1 MINLI
6 NGLKSKTWESIAL
19 IIKMA
24 TVLAAA
30 FLVLDAV
37 SEFQQL
43 RMVPSPLCQTPVTSD
58 KTSSAPK
65 IRLCEF
71 DLVISKTDLQ
81 ADTSRSQIAPIAL
94 LIPVYRDSLTVLI
107 NGEVVGRVEVNQL
120 RMPARLATV
129 PAIIPVQ
136 TNNFRFGHN
145 KLEIVVTGLAGRAP
159 MLGSIYVG
167 PSNLAV
173 EQFRKLWFIAAIVPT
188 LILGGQAALSLIFFT
203 IWNRRRD
210 ETGFGWLALFL
221 LLDTARGSPII
232 PAMGLE
238 SSSVS
243 YWSLLVPFSSVA
255 FLMFTRTLSALPPT
269 PRTWL
274 FWLPPTVIA
283 LAAVLTTPATATG
296 ILMPLGVL
304 VVCGNLLIATTVL
317 FNGWRRGIPEARLLF
332 LCTALLAGFVLHDLM
347 LSLQLI
353 EGRMA
358 LARPGLLI
366 LLIAMITLMI
376 NRFTGAMSELDQTA
390 KKMQQRATE
399 IEAQLRIAYEKLSV
413 QREGVVLAQ
422 ERARLMRDLHDGLGG
437 EMVAVLALAERG
449 TAGFD
454 EIAYHARAALSDMRL
469 IVASLEDY
477 DGDLT
482 MAMGTWKERAEPQIN
497 AAGIKLNWLPAD
509 IGQDFHFGPRQTL
522 EILRIMQ
529 ESVANVIRHAKAS
542 MITVSCE
549 VSGGHL
555 VLALEDDGIGFPT
568 LVTNGRGL
576 ANMKVRANSLGGRI
590 EVQSSNSG
598 TTIRLHLSAPRST
611 SNH

>member
-1 MINLI
+1 MNQRLR
-6 NGLKSKTWESIAL
+6 NLKSKVCVRFTPIAKFIVAL
-19 IIKMA
+19 A
-24 TVLAAA
+24 TV
-30 FLVLDAV
+30 FLMLDAV
-37 SEFQQL
+37 SEFQKL
-43 RMVPSPLCQTPVTSD
+43 RRVPPPVCQTPTTPD
-58 KTSSAPK
+58 TTGSAPK

-71 DLVISKTDLQ
+71 DLVISETDVQ
-81 ADTSRSQIAPIAL
+81 PNSSRIQNAPIAL
-94 LIPVYRDSLTVLI
+94 LIPVYRDGLTALI
-107 NGEVVGRVEVNQL
+107 NGELVGRVEVNQL

-129 PAIIPVQ
+129 PAILPVQ
-136 TNNFRFGHN
+136 ANNFRLGHN
-145 KLEIVVTGLAGRAP
+145 KLEIVVTGLAGRDP
-159 MLGSIYVG
+159 MLGPIYVG

-188 LILGGQAALSLIFFT
+188 LILGGQAALSFIFFT
-203 IWNRRRD
+203 IWNRRRQ

-255 FLMFTRTLSALPPT
+255 FLMFARTLAALKPT
-269 PRTWL
+269 PHNWL
-274 FWLPPTVIA
+274 FWLPPSIIA
-283 LAAVLTTPATATG
+283 SAALISSPTTATG
-296 ILMPLGVL
+296 ILMPLGVM
-304 VVCGNLLIATTVL
+304 VVCCNLLVATAVL
-317 FNGWRRGIPEARLLF
+317 FNGWRRGIPEARFLF
-332 LCTALLAGFVLHDLM
+332 LCTALLAGFVVHDLM

-353 EGRMA
+353 DGRMA
-358 LARPGLLI
+358 LARLGLLI

-376 NRFTGAMSELDQTA
+376 NRFTDAMSELDQTA
-390 KKMQQRATE
+390 KKMRQRATE
-399 IEAQLRIAYEKLSV
+399 IEAQLRIAYEKLSI
-413 QREGVVLAQ
+413 QREGAVLAQ

-497 AAGIKLNWLPAD
+497 AAGIKLNWLPAN
-509 IGQDFHFGPRQTL
+509 IGRDFHFGPRQTL

-529 ESVANVIRHAKAS
+529 ESVANVIRHAKALT
-542 MITVSCE
+542 ITVGCE
-549 VSGGHL
+549 VSEGHL
-555 VLALEDDGIGFPT
+555 VLTVEDDGVGLPT

-576 ANMKVRANSLGGRI
+576 ANMKGRANSLGGRI
-590 EVQSSNSG
+590 EIQSSNTG
-598 TTIRLHLSAPRST
+598 TAIRLYLSTPACT
-611 SNH
+611 